1 MAKKTTRKK
10 TTRKAA
16 SKNKQKPRK
25 TTRKPK
31 ILTTEQIARASVKG
45 ARKLLVEFNN
55 ELGNEVL
62 RQRRTL
68 GLPDPDGEA
77 FGKQLLRWQ
86 LALMTLTI
94 AAGEEGFNPNHIG
107 DSLLE
112 ALRNPVTGAKPTP
125 WEVARWANT
134 LYGEAL
140 QIIRDEIGL
149 NDSEEEPEAGA
160 GADSG
165 AGAGSDGSDPD
176 ATDGSDP
183 DATEGSG
190 SHATEGS
197 DPDATEGSGS
207 HAAGAPGEDALFSEA
222 ELVGVGGSNDA
233 ADAF

>member
-1 MAKKTTRKK
+1 MAKKSTRKK

-16 SKNKQKPRK
+16 SKSNQKPRK
-25 TTRKPK
+25 STRKPK
-31 ILTTEQIARASVKG
+31 ILTTEQIARASIAG
-45 ARKLLVEFNN
+45 ARKLLVEFND

-68 GLPDPDGEA
+68 GLPDPDGAA

-94 AAGEEGFNPNHIG
+94 AAGEEGFNPNHIDG
-107 DSLLE
+107 SLLE

-140 QIIRDEIGL
+140 QIVRDEIGL
-149 NDSEEEPEAGA
+149 NDCEEEPEEPMADADADSSAGA
-160 GADSG
+160 GAG
-165 AGAGSDGSDPD
+165 A
-176 ATDGSDP
+176 DGSDP

-190 SHATEGS
+190 SHAT
-197 DPDATEGSGS
+197 
-207 HAAGAPGEDALFSEA
+207 GAPGEDALFSEA
-222 ELVGVGGSNDA
+222 ELAGVGGSNDA
-233 ADAF
+233 ADTF

>member
-1 MAKKTTRKK
+1 MAKKSTRKK

-25 TTRKPK
+25 ATRKPK
-31 ILTTEQIARASVKG
+31 ILTTLQISRASVAG
-45 ARKLLVEFNN
+45 ARKLLVEFNE

-68 GLPDPDGEA
+68 GLPDPDGAA

-107 DSLLE
+107 GSLLE

-140 QIIRDEIGL
+140 QIVRDEIGL
-149 NDSEEEPEAGA
+149 NDCEEEPEEPVPAA
-160 GADSG
+160 GADSS
-165 AGAGSDGSDPD
+165 AGSGSDGSDPDAAEGSDPD

-190 SHATEGS
+190 SHAT
-197 DPDATEGSGS
+197 
-207 HAAGAPGEDALFSEA
+207 GAPGEDALFSEA
-222 ELVGVGGSNDA
+222 ELAGVGGSNDA
-233 ADAF
+233 ADTF